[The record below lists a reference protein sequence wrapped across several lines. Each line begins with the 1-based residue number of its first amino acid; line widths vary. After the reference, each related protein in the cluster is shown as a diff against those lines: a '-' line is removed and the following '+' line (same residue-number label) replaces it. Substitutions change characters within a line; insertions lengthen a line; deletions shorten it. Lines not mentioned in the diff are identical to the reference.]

1 MIEDEIREILS
12 ALLAD
17 TGSLSA
23 AIVAD
28 DGRSGVPTK
37 RRPLGGDRSLQVELA
52 TRTPKLDG
60 QADSAGGG
68 ALPVDAVLEVAVRQL
83 RAAGRRWNVD
93 PLPLVRMPPAVA
105 SPDRVLQRFT
115 AFLTALAATATA
127 KNAMVLRRGQL
138 IASASPVDDAW
149 RSRLTFLSRRAAA
162 AAPER
167 SSHGEV
173 VDPDAYALGFYYDA
187 VLVVAIDAPYAV
199 DFLRHRCRMV
209 ARELALLLP
218 MLEPDPETPAMI
230 RPPT

>member
-1 MIEDEIREILS
+1 MIEDEIREILA
-12 ALLAD
+12 ALVAD

-28 DGRSGVPTK
+28 DGHSGVPSK
-37 RRPLGGDRSLQVELA
+37 RRPLGGDRSLQVELS
-52 TRTPKLDG
+52 TRTPKAQGEGVL
-60 QADSAGGG
+60 A
-68 ALPVDAVLEVAVRQL
+68 VDAILEIAVRQL

-93 PLPLVRMPPAVA
+93 PLPLLRMPPPVA
-105 SPDRVLQRFT
+105 SADRVMQRLE
-115 AFLTALAATATA
+115 AFLSALAGTATA
-127 KNAMVLRRGQL
+127 QNAMVLRRGQL
-138 IASASPVDDAW
+138 VASASPVDESW
-149 RSRLTFLSRRAAA
+149 KSRLAFLAKRTAAA
-162 AAPER
+162 ATDR
-167 SSHGEV
+167 TSHGEI

-218 MLEPDPETPAMI
+218 MLDPDPETPAAT